1 MKTKSKFLW
10 VLLALIFV
18 FTFAGNVSA
27 GDGWSDNEKEP
38 CTIMKP
44 DRETLQR
51 WIKDYETA
59 PRAYID
65 EELALTI
72 PLEGSYSLLSHLDYV
87 PAERNQGSCGN
98 CWAWA
103 GTGVMGIALNVE
115 EGISDRLSV
124 QYINSC
130 ESSIIGKT
138 CCDGGWLSDLADFYD
153 LTEIAI
159 PWSNTNANWQ
169 DGDASCDTPCGY
181 ISTSPNYP
189 VALINEQSIPTHKIP
204 QAQAI
209 ANIKNVLN
217 QDKAVWFGYFLA
229 TGADWTNFRTFWWN
243 QPETIT
249 WNPDFSCGHTWDDGG
264 GHAVLCVG
272 YNDDNPD
279 NPYWIMVNSWGTAGS
294 GRLNG
299 IFRLD
304 MNMNYDCVFYDAVG
318 EHYSFYWQMLDIEY
332 GAPGWEIAYSSLFDS
347 PSDLEPLRQYRDEFL
362 NKTPKG
368 RLYTSLLYKRSE
380 KALQVLLQNPE
391 LMMEANYLIDT
402 NKDAVIQALNG
413 NEGVIYNTDEIV
425 SFLKAYARKSPPG
438 LKLLANTIKWKML
451 IKQMQGEPFLGFT
464 LE

>member
-1 MKTKSKFLW
+1 L
-10 VLLALIFV
+10 
-18 FTFAGNVSA
+18 
-27 GDGWSDNEKEP
+27 
-38 CTIMKP
+38 
-44 DRETLQR
+44 
-51 WIKDYETA
+51 
-59 PRAYID
+59 
-65 EELALTI
+65 
-72 PLEGSYSLLSHLDYV
+72 
-87 PAERNQGSCGN
+87 
-98 CWAWA
+98 
-103 GTGVMGIALNVE
+103 GIALDVE
-115 EGISDRLSV
+115 EGILDRLSV

-130 ESSIIGKT
+130 EFSIIGKT

-169 DGDASCDTPCGY
+169 DGDASCDTPCAS

-189 VALINEQSIPTHKIP
+189 VALINEQRIPTHGVG
-204 QAQAI
+204 QARAI

-217 QDKAVWFGYFLA
+217 QDKAVWFAYFLA
-229 TGADWTNFRTFWWN
+229 TGDDWDNFRTFWRN
-243 QPETIT
+243 QQETVT
-249 WNPDFSCGHTWDDGG
+249 WNPDFSCGHIWDDGG

-272 YNDDNPD
+272 YNDDDPANR
-279 NPYWIMVNSWGTAGS
+279 YWIMVNSWGTAGG
-294 GRLNG
+294 GRPNG

-304 MNMNYDCVFYDAVG
+304 MNMNYDCKFWDGAWYD
-318 EHYSFYWQMLDIEY
+318 SFLWQTLDIEY

-362 NKTPKG
+362 TKTPKG
-368 RLYTSLLYKRSE
+368 KLYTRLLYKRSE

-402 NKDAVIQALNG
+402 NKDAVIQVLNG

-438 LKLLANTIKWKML
+438 LKLLTNVVKRGML
-451 IKQMQGEPFLGFT
+451 AKQKQGKPFLGFT